1 MMVRRAVLIR
11 LVPTL
16 TKSFIRIWQQLQLE
30 VREFDKEDR
39 LKPVRD
45 TVLSAVDHYWRYS
58 NRSAR
63 KIPLLKYDKS
73 YLLPTSQEGT
83 QLPSASDIHTIDPVE
98 ITRKSWVVQTP
109 YTIRKYDKW
118 YWRMRL
124 NKTPLN
130 ISWLALLGKRPSK
143 LMRKIH
149 WYHANAAMER
159 NSKRQHP
166 PHGLFLGNRC

>member
-1 MMVRRAVLIR
+1 MARGAMLIR
-11 LVPTL
+11 LVPIL

-30 VREFDKEDR
+30 IREFDKKER
-39 LKPVRD
+39 LKPVKD
-45 TVLSAVDHYWRYS
+45 TVLSAVDHYRRYS

-63 KIPLLKYDKS
+63 KVPFLKYDKS
-73 YLLPTSQEGT
+73 YLLSSSQKGSH
-83 QLPSASDIHTIDPVE
+83 LPSNSDIHTVDPVE
-98 ITRKSWVVQTP
+98 VTRKSWLAQTP

-118 YWRMRL
+118 YWRMRI
-124 NKTPLN
+124 NKTSLN